1 MQKRGMTACGT
12 QRWYCVP
19 CKRSG
24 IKKRPDNGRRR
35 KEKLFNIWLTG
46 NATLADLAFTYGVS
60 IQTVHAWL
68 DDSWQRS
75 CTALSKG
82 AVHILVLDATHL
94 ATACAMLIALDA
106 QTNRPVSW
114 YPAVRESYAAWK
126 GLLIAMPQE
135 PAYVVCDGHLG
146 LIKSVRERWPNV
158 LIQRCMAH
166 VLREMR
172 SFLTRNPKSDA
183 GIALRV
189 LVNGLMDIETRR
201 QKRRWVRKFFRWQKK
216 YATFLKQRTKSIDG
230 RFRYTHRKLRRAR
243 THLLRA
249 LPDLFR
255 YVRDSRVPRTSNQ
268 LEGGVNS
275 PLKDLIRKHRGM
287 KPHHEL
293 VLMSLYLKK
302 RARKPPRCFN

>member
-1 MQKRGMTACGT
+1 MTAAGT
-12 QRWYCVP
+12 QRWRCIP
-19 CKRSG
+19 CAKSG
-24 IKKRPDNGRRR
+24 TRKRPDNGRRR
-35 KEKLFNIWLTG
+35 KEILFNTWLTG
-46 NATLADLAFTYGVS
+46 NATLADLAFKYGVNVR
-60 IQTVHAWL
+60 TVHRWL
-68 DDSWQRS
+68 AEYWQRS
-75 CTALSKG
+75 CMALSKG
-82 AVHILVLDATHL
+82 AVYILVLDATHC
-94 ATACAMLIALDA
+94 ARTCAMLIALDA
-106 QTNRPVSW
+106 QTNKPIAW
-114 YPAVRESYAAWK
+114 YPAIMESCAAWK

-146 LIKSVRERWPNV
+146 LIKAVRERWPDA

-183 GIALRV
+183 GIALRA
-189 LVNGLMDIETRR
+189 LVNGLVDIKTRR

-216 YATFLKQRTKSIDG
+216 YTVFLKERTKGIDG

-249 LPDLFR
+249 LPDMFR
-255 YVRDSRVPRTSNQ
+255 YIRDCRVPRTSNQ
-268 LEGGVNS
+268 LEGGINS

-287 KPHHEL
+287 QPHHEL

-302 RARKPPRCFN
+302 RARKPPRDVY